1 MIPYGGGGV
10 RYERMSARSSGE
22 PGLQSKERP
31 GLLDVVEIDQDHVVA
46 TASNML
52 FLLWCLHTQAGAYR
66 RAIRVASQ
74 LADRFREGVG
84 ACHYLEVTVI
94 PPGSETRRAFVDF
107 LRLPGLKHFSVTH
120 EGAGFKAASV
130 RAVVAGVHALGRPTC
145 EHTVH
150 KSITEAAEWH
160 ATQQAK
166 IGRRDSADVIAKT
179 IQTLR
184 TLHKERY
191 PVAR

>member
-1 MIPYGGGGV
+1 
-10 RYERMSARSSGE
+10 MSARSLGE
-22 PGLQSKERP
+22 PGLPSKERP
-31 GLLDVVEIDQDHVVA
+31 GFFEVVEIDQDHIVA

-52 FLLWCLHTQAGAYR
+52 FLVWSLHTHASAYR
-66 RAIRVASQ
+66 RAIRFASQ
-74 LADRFREGVG
+74 LAERFKEGVG

-94 PPGSETRRAFVDF
+94 PPGSETRKAFVDF
-107 LRLPGLKHFSVTH
+107 LRLPGLEHFSVTH

-150 KSITEAAEWH
+150 KSINEAAEWH
-160 ATQQAK
+160 AAQQARL
-166 IGRRDSADVIAKT
+166 GRRESADVIAKT
-179 IQTLR
+179 IRTLR

-191 PVAR
+191 PIGG